1 MSIISRIS
9 GATKAKLNQI
19 LDNAEDL
26 HETFDYAFERL
37 TGLLNDAHTLIEG
50 ILALQHRLELQ
61 ASRMNRT
68 LPDLHSEAL
77 DAVAAGDEDAARRA
91 LQLQQAS
98 LLVVETL
105 HQKII
110 QLELQEEKLAS
121 TATIAMTELTSLQS
135 GLQDSQPRPNHSPE
149 EEDQL
154 RSVTA
159 RMQQIEE
166 ELSPVLK
173 EAKDAVRYIDA
184 PKTPENFT
192 DRDVDR
198 IIKDLAPLSIA
209 RSIED
214 HLDYLKSLNP
224 AP

>member
-19 LDNAEDL
+19 LVNAEDI
-26 HETFDYAFERL
+26 HETFDYALELL
-37 TGLLNDAHTLIEG
+37 TGLLNDTHTLLED
-50 ILALQHRLELQ
+50 ILAHQHRLKLQ

-68 LPDLHSEAL
+68 LPELHSEAL
-77 DAVAAGDEDAARRA
+77 DAVAAGDEAAARRA
-91 LQLQQAS
+91 LRLQQAS

-110 QLELQEEKLAS
+110 HLELQEEKLAS
-121 TATIAMTELTSLQS
+121 TATTAMTELTTLQS
-135 GLQDSQPRPNHSPE
+135 GLQDSQSRPTHSLE

-154 RSVTA
+154 RSVIA
-159 RMQQIEE
+159 RMQRLEE

-173 EAKDAVRYIDA
+173 EAKDAVRHIDV

-214 HLDYLKSLNP
+214 HLDYLKRLNP